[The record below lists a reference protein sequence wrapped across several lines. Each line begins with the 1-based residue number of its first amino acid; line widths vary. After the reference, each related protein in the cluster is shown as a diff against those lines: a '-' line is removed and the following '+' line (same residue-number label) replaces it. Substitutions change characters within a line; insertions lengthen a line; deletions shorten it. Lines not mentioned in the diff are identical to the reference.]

1 MRIFAIMLT
10 AALPGLAFAAGGG
23 GDSTGGTT
31 FGKPKATET
40 TQDCYSERQW
50 DPEQKAYVRYSAKVN
65 GVWDP
70 QLKKCIRPDK
80 AGYLDS
86 NLQSDAVRELAYAGR
101 LEEAQMILANM
112 DQEDDL
118 VKTYWGF
125 THRRLGNLELAEVF
139 YQDAIATNPDN
150 ILARSYM
157 AQGYVEQ
164 GRMDDAI
171 AQYKEIQSRGGEGTW
186 AEVSLRNA
194 IQTGITY
201 DY

>member
-1 MRIFAIMLT
+1 MRILAVLLT
-10 AALPGLAFAAGGG
+10 TLPAFAFAAGGG

-31 FGKPKATET
+31 AGKPKATET
-40 TQDCYSERQW
+40 TQDCFAERQW
-50 DPEQKAYVRYSAKVN
+50 DPELKTYVRYSDKVN

-70 QLKKCIRPDK
+70 KLKKCIRPDK

-101 LEEAQMILANM
+101 LNEAQMVLANM
-112 DQEDDL
+112 DQDDDL

-125 THRRLGNLELAEVF
+125 THRRMGNLELAEVF
-139 YQDAIATNPDN
+139 YQDAIATNPNN

-171 AQYKEIQSRGGEGTW
+171 AQYKEIIARDGEGTW
-186 AEVSLRNA
+186 AEASLRQA
-194 IQTGITY
+194 IETGITY